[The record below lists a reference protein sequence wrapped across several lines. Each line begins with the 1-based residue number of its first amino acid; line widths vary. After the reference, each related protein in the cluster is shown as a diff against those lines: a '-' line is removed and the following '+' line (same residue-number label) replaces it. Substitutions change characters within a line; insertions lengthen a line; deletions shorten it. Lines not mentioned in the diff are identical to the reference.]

1 MALAFST
8 KDPEITLEEE
18 SARKIIF
25 RVEVPPDSRARTKD
39 VGVTL
44 TLVGKIMADTAQLG
58 NASDSTAKIMEWSVV
73 PAEKKEAYRSVTVK
87 IKSGG
92 ITTRQYELP
101 NAFIVDYHED
111 FASADGIGEFT
122 LVLQQMKNKLAD
134 VKVTGG
140 FSE

>member
-44 TLVGKIMADTAQLG
+44 TLVGKILADTASAG
-58 NASDSTAKIMEWSVV
+58 DAADSTAKIMEWSVV
-73 PAEKKEAYRSVTVK
+73 PSEKKEAYRSVTVK

>member
-8 KDPEITLEEE
+8 ADPEITLEEE

-25 RVEVPPDSRARTKD
+25 KVEVPPDSRARTKD

-44 TLVGKIMADTAQLG
+44 TLIGKIMADTAQLG
-58 NASDSTAKIMEWSVV
+58 NAADSTAKIMEWSVV

-87 IKSGG
+87 VKSGG

-111 FASADGIGEFT
+111 FESADGIGEFT

>member
-8 KDPEITLEEE
+8 KEPEITLEEE
-18 SARKIIF
+18 SARKLIF
-25 RVEVPPDSRARTKD
+25 RVEIPQDSRARTKD

-44 TLVGKIMADTAQLG
+44 TIVGKIMA
-58 NASDSTAKIMEWSVV
+58 WSVI
-73 PAEKKEAYRSVTVK
+73 PAEKKEAYRSVTLKV
-87 IKSGG
+87 KSGG

-111 FASADGIGEFT
+111 FESADGIGEFT

>member
-8 KDPEITLEEE
+8 ADPEITLEEE
-18 SARKIIF
+18 SARQVIF
-25 RVEVPPDSRARTKD
+25 KVEIPPDSRARTKD

-44 TLVGKIMADTAQLG
+44 TLVGKILADTSQAG
-58 NASDSTAKIMEWSVV
+58 NAADSTAKIMEWSVV
-73 PAEKKEAYRSVTVK
+73 PSEKKEAYRSVTVK

-92 ITTRQYELP
+92 IVTRQYELP
-101 NAFIVDYHED
+101 NAFIVDYTED
-111 FASADGIGEFT
+111 FADDSGVGEFT
-122 LVLQQMKNKLAD
+122 LKLKQMKNKLAD

>member
-18 SARKIIF
+18 STRKIIF
-25 RVEVPPDSRARTKD
+25 KVEIPQDSRARTKD
-39 VGVTL
+39 VGVSL
-44 TLVGKIMADTAQLG
+44 TVIGKIMADTAQAG
-58 NASDSTAKIMEWSVV
+58 NAADSTAKLMAWSVV
-73 PAEKKEAYRSVTVK
+73 PAEKKEAYRSVTLKV
-87 IKSGG
+87 KSGG

-111 FASADGIGEFT
+111 FANEDGIGEFT